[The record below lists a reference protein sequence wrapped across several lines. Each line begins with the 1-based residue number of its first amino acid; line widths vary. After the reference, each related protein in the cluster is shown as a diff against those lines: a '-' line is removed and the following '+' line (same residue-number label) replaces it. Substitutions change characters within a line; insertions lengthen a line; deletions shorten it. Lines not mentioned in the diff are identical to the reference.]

1 MLDDPSLQLYFDQL
15 IGIMP
20 TKPFECVGTVDE
32 VNTALAMAIE
42 RYYSTFELPYLL
54 KGYESK
60 SIVVPTY
67 TLSDS
72 HNLSAELL
80 ALFELEDVR

>member
-32 VNTALAMAIE
+32 VNTALAMTMD
-42 RYYSTFELPYLL
+42 RYYSAEGRPCLL
-54 KGYESK
+54 RTYVPK
-60 SIVVPTY
+60 SFAVSMN
-67 TLSDS
+67 TLSNQ